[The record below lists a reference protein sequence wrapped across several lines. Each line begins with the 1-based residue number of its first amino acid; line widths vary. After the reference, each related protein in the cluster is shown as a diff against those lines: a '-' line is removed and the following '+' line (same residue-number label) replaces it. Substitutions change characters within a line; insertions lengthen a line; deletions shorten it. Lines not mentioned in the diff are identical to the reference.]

1 MPGTRDVAGAD
12 TVCTAACKCGK
23 RPDRVLAMTDVL
35 IHGDTVRHPELR
47 HEVPLTLGDAFLY
60 MEKDSR
66 RHLMITDFEWPRIKD
81 AGVDAELI
89 SPFSLGLDELLR
101 TGKKYWEVGLEIALR
116 AIQRVGITRAIVP
129 HTFPL
134 GLADHLRANGVEL
147 EVDRDFFNERRRA
160 KNETEIDGIRRAQRA
175 AEAGMDAARELL
187 RRAER
192 ANGVL
197 TLDGK
202 PLTSERIKD
211 AIAKAFRAHGCVA
224 DEFIVSHGAQ
234 SAIGHEMGSG
244 AIVPGEPIV
253 IDLWPRDA
261 ETACYAD
268 MTRTFCVGDVPDELL
283 EFHRLVKE
291 SLDSSLAAVKAGESG
306 RRLFE
311 ISCEPFHR
319 AGYKTLLNKQDG
331 EVVEDGYFHSLGH
344 GVGLEVHE
352 QPNLSRFEEPLV
364 AGDVVTLEPGLYRQ
378 GFGGCRLEDLVLV
391 TDEGAENLTRY
402 PYDLEP

>member
-1 MPGTRDVAGAD
+1 
-12 TVCTAACKCGK
+12 
-23 RPDRVLAMTDVL
+23 MTDVL
-35 IHGDTVRHPELR
+35 MQGDTIRHPELR
-47 HEVPLTLGDAFLY
+47 HEVPLTLGDPFLY
-60 MEKDSR
+60 MEKDGR
-66 RHLMITDFEWPRIKD
+66 KHLMVTDFEWPRIKD

-89 SPFSLGLDELLR
+89 SPFSLGLDELLK
-101 TGKKYWEVGLEIALR
+101 TDKKYWEVSLEIALR
-116 AIQRVGITRAIVP
+116 AVKQVGIQQAAVP

-134 GLADHLRANGVEL
+134 QLADHLRANGVEL
-147 EVDRDFFNERRRA
+147 TPDRELFVERRRV
-160 KNETEIDGIRRAQRA
+160 KNGAEIEGIRRAQRA
-175 AEAGMDAARELL
+175 AEAGMDAARDLL
-187 RRAER
+187 RRAEP
-192 ANGVL
+192 ANGSL
-197 TLDGK
+197 SLDGE

-211 AIAKAFRAHGCVA
+211 AIAKAFMANGCVA

-244 AIVPGEPIV
+244 AIAPGEPIV
-253 IDLWPRDA
+253 IDVWPRDA
-261 ETACYAD
+261 ETACFAD
-268 MTRTFCVGDVPDELL
+268 MTRTFCVGDVPDELR
-283 EFHRLVKE
+283 EYHQLVKE
-291 SLDSSLAAVKAGESG
+291 SLDNSMSAVKAGESG

-319 AGYKTLLNKQDG
+319 AGYKTMLNKADG

-352 QPNLSRFEEPLV
+352 QPNLSRFEEQLR

-391 TDEGAENLTRY
+391 TENGAENLTQY

>member
-1 MPGTRDVAGAD
+1 
-12 TVCTAACKCGK
+12 
-23 RPDRVLAMTDVL
+23 MTDVL

-47 HEVPLTLGDAFLY
+47 HEVPLTLGDPFLY
-60 MEKDSR
+60 AEADGR
-66 RHLMITDFEWPRIKD
+66 RHIFITDFEWPRIKD

-101 TGKKYWEVGLEIALR
+101 SGKKYWEVALELALR
-116 AIQRVGITRAIVP
+116 GVQQIGVTKATVP

-134 GLADHLRANGVEL
+134 QLADYLREHGIEL
-147 EVDRDFFNERRRA
+147 TTDREFFVERRRV
-160 KNETEIDGIRRAQRA
+160 KNEAELAGIRRAQRA

-187 RRAER
+187 KRAR
-192 ANGVL
+192 PSNGTIDV
-197 TLDGK
+197 DGG

-211 AIAKAFRAHGCVA
+211 AIQSAFMAHGCVA

-244 AIVPGEPIV
+244 SIAPGEPIV
-253 IDLWPRDA
+253 IDLWPRDPD
-261 ETACYAD
+261 TACFAD
-268 MTRTFCVGDVPDELL
+268 MTRTFCVGEVPDELRDY
-283 EFHRLVKE
+283 HRLVKE
-291 SLDSSLAAVKAGESG
+291 SLDKSLEAVRAGASG
-306 RRLFE
+306 KKLFE

-319 AGYKTLLNKQDG
+319 EGYKTLLNKDEG
-331 EVVEDGYFHSLGH
+331 EVVHDGYFHSLGH

-352 QPNLSRFEEPLV
+352 YPGLSRFDEPLV

-391 TDEGAENLTRY
+391 TENGAENLTRY